1 METQI
6 GRGDIIMMAMR
17 DDRVYDLSKEKL
29 SIDEKNKIVIRKI
42 VNLSKFS
49 YDNPDV
55 YYYNTL
61 AEDIEKL
68 IRIYKIYRV
77 SNITI
82 SNIFNMNEL
91 IEMTTDIYHNI
102 KMTNVFNISPTIVII
117 DHLDDNQK
125 NDVIDFIQKYMLF
138 LEFINMFIF
147 LF

>member
-1 METQI
+1 MENQI
-6 GRGDIIMMAMR
+6 GRGDIIMMAMK
-17 DDRVYDLSKEKL
+17 DDRVYDLSKENL
-29 SIDEKNKIVIRKI
+29 SIDEKNRIVIRKI

-49 YDNPDV
+49 YDNPDI

-61 AEDIEKL
+61 AEDVEKL
-68 IRIYKIYRV
+68 IRTYEIYRV

-91 IEMTTDIYHNI
+91 IEMTKDIYHSI
-102 KMTNVFNISPTIVII
+102 KMTNVFNISPTIVVF

-125 NDVIDFIQKYMLF
+125 IDVINFIQKYMLF

>member
-17 DDRVYDLSKEKL
+17 DDRIYNLSKENL

-91 IEMTTDIYHNI
+91 IEMTIDIYHSI

-125 NDVIDFIQKYMLF
+125 NDVRDFIQKYMLF

>member
-1 METQI
+1 
-6 GRGDIIMMAMR
+6 MMAMK
-17 DDRVYDLSKEKL
+17 DDRVYDLSKENL
-29 SIDEKNKIVIRKI
+29 SIDEKNRIVIRKI

-61 AEDIEKL
+61 AEDIYKL
-68 IRIYKIYRV
+68 IRTYEIYRV

-91 IEMTTDIYHNI
+91 IEMTKDIYHSI
-102 KMTNVFNISPTIVII
+102 KMTNVFNISPTIVVF
-117 DHLDDNQK
+117 DYLDDNQK
-125 NDVIDFIQKYMLF
+125 IDVINSIQKYMLF

>member
-17 DDRVYDLSKEKL
+17 DDRIYDLSKEKL

-91 IEMTTDIYHNI
+91 IEMTTDIYHCI

>member
-17 DDRVYDLSKEKL
+17 DDRIYDLSKENL

-91 IEMTTDIYHNI
+91 IEMTTDIYHCI

>member
-91 IEMTTDIYHNI
+91 IEMTTDIYHCI
-102 KMTNVFNISPTIVII
+102 KMTNVFNISPTIVIV

>member
-17 DDRVYDLSKEKL
+17 DDRIYDLSKENL

-91 IEMTTDIYHNI
+91 IEMTTDIYHSI

>member
-91 IEMTTDIYHNI
+91 IEMTTDIYHCI

-125 NDVIDFIQKYMLF
+125 NDAIDFIQKYMLF

>member
-1 METQI
+1 
-6 GRGDIIMMAMR
+6 MMAMK
-17 DDRVYDLSKEKL
+17 DDRVYDLSKENL
-29 SIDEKNKIVIRKI
+29 SIDEKNRIVIRKI

-49 YDNPDV
+49 YDNPYI

-61 AEDIEKL
+61 AEDIDKL
-68 IRIYKIYRV
+68 IRTYKIYRV

-91 IEMTTDIYHNI
+91 IEMTKDIYHSI
-102 KMTNVFNISPTIVII
+102 KMTNIFNISPTIVVF

-125 NDVIDFIQKYMLF
+125 IDVINFIQKYMLF

>member
-6 GRGDIIMMAMR
+6 GRGDIIMMAMK
-17 DDRVYDLSKEKL
+17 DDRIYDLSKENIN
-29 SIDEKNKIVIRKI
+29 IDEKNKIVIKKI

-61 AEDIEKL
+61 AEDVEKI

-91 IEMTTDIYHNI
+91 VEMTKDIYHSI

-117 DHLDDNQK
+117 DHLDNNQK
-125 NDVIDFIQKYMLF
+125 NDVDNFIQKYMLF

>member
-17 DDRVYDLSKEKL
+17 DDRIYDLSKENL

-91 IEMTTDIYHNI
+91 IEMTIDIYHSI
-102 KMTNVFNISPTIVII
+102 KMTNVFKISPTIVII

-125 NDVIDFIQKYMLF
+125 NDVINFIQKYMLF

>member
-6 GRGDIIMMAMR
+6 GRGDTIMMAMR
-17 DDRVYDLSKEKL
+17 DDRIYDLSKENL

-91 IEMTTDIYHNI
+91 IEMTTDIYHCI

>member
-91 IEMTTDIYHNI
+91 IEMTTDIYHCI

>member
-17 DDRVYDLSKEKL
+17 DDRIYDLSKENL

-91 IEMTTDIYHNI
+91 IEMTTDIYHSI

-125 NDVIDFIQKYMLF
+125 NDVSDFIQKYMLF

>member
-1 METQI
+1 
-6 GRGDIIMMAMR
+6 MMAMK
-17 DDRVYDLSKEKL
+17 DDRVYDLSKENL
-29 SIDEKNKIVIRKI
+29 SIDEKNRIVIRKI

-49 YDNPDV
+49 YDNPDI

-61 AEDIEKL
+61 AEDVEKL
-68 IRIYKIYRV
+68 IRTYEIYRV

-91 IEMTTDIYHNI
+91 IEMTKDIYHSI
-102 KMTNVFNISPTIVII
+102 KMTNVFNISPTIVVF

-125 NDVIDFIQKYMLF
+125 IDVINFIQKYMLF

>member
-17 DDRVYDLSKEKL
+17 DDRIYDLSKENL

-61 AEDIEKL
+61 AEDIEKI

-91 IEMTTDIYHNI
+91 IEMTTDIYHCI

>member
-91 IEMTTDIYHNI
+91 IEMTTDIYHSI

>member
-6 GRGDIIMMAMR
+6 GRGDIIMMAMK
-17 DDRVYDLSKEKL
+17 DDRIYDLSKENL

-61 AEDIEKL
+61 AEDTEKL

-91 IEMTTDIYHNI
+91 IEMTIDIYHSI

-117 DHLDDNQK
+117 DHLDDKQK
-125 NDVIDFIQKYMLF
+125 IDVRDFIQKYMLF

>member
-17 DDRVYDLSKEKL
+17 DDRIYDLSKEKL
-29 SIDEKNKIVIRKI
+29 SIDEKNKIVIKKI

-91 IEMTTDIYHNI
+91 IEMTTDIYHCI

>member
-17 DDRVYDLSKEKL
+17 DDRIYDLSKEKL

-91 IEMTTDIYHNI
+91 IEMTTDIYHSI

-125 NDVIDFIQKYMLF
+125 NDVSDFIQKYMLF

>member
-17 DDRVYDLSKEKL
+17 DDRIYDLSKENL

-91 IEMTTDIYHNI
+91 IEMTIDIYHSI
-102 KMTNVFNISPTIVII
+102 KMTNVFKISPTIVII

>member
-17 DDRVYDLSKEKL
+17 DDRVYDLSKENL

-91 IEMTTDIYHNI
+91 IEMTIDIYHSI
-102 KMTNVFNISPTIVII
+102 KMTNVFKISPTIVII

-125 NDVIDFIQKYMLF
+125 NDVRNFIQKYMLF

>member
-91 IEMTTDIYHNI
+91 IEMTTDIYHCI

-117 DHLDDNQK
+117 DHLDDIQK
-125 NDVIDFIQKYMLF
+125 NDVVDFIQKYMLF